1 MLKFKVDIMDLLLE
15 NGYNPAKI
23 RKEKLIG
30 EKTMQDMRAGIV
42 PGIRTIETLCKILDM
57 QPGNLIKYVN
67 EENTKNSVYL
77 YYQMRQGTEI

>member
-42 PGIRTIETLCKILDM
+42 PGIRTIETL
-57 QPGNLIKYVN
+57 
-67 EENTKNSVYL
+67 
-77 YYQMRQGTEI
+77 